1 MKFVNNHE
9 LFPERTVR
17 FAWRNNYDHQC
28 VDLNIEDKVLIGQ
41 LQHAMQWYH
50 VMQSR
55 HLPQWSATNPPGNSV
70 TGQ

>member
-41 LQHAMQWYH
+41 LQHAMQ
-50 VMQSR
+50 
-55 HLPQWSATNPPGNSV
+55 
-70 TGQ
+70 